1 MASFAAP
8 QFQQSASQNQAKEG
22 STNGVGTQSVGDKPT
37 STSIQRIEEEPLIE
51 PTPGMKNSNL
61 RCDILILEFE
71 V

>member
-8 QFQQSASQNQAKEG
+8 QFQQPASQNQGKEA

-51 PTPGMKNSNL
+51 SSPGLKRSNS
-61 RCDILILEFE
+61 RYDIW
-71 V
+71 